1 MRKNL
6 VGLRPSRG
14 ALSVFAAVLVA
25 SIGVSAVFAA
35 GENDTGNSG
44 LLFSLS
50 AGKGLVADFAKG
62 DPAPRFSDRV

>member
-1 MRKNL
+1 MRENL
-6 VGLRPSRG
+6 VGPRSSRG
-14 ALSVFAAVLVA
+14 VLSVFAAVLVA
-25 SIGVSAVFAA
+25 SIGVFAVFAA